1 MGAKIYDLKI
11 LWVPGIAF
19 DRSLSK
25 FHGSQT
31 QEFKFQQVPGTC
43 GIRSDKAPGPDLGRP
58 QTPWVHEARRSR
70 AK

>member
-11 LWVPGIAF
+11 LRVPGIAF

-25 FHGSQT
+25 FHGCQT
-31 QEFKFQQVPGTC
+31 QEFKFQRVPGTC
-43 GIRSDKAPGPDLGRP
+43 GTRSDRAPDLGRP